1 MQLKYYSR
9 NKDSK
14 QLLDMLVKHGVFIV
28 RGDVTW
34 REIIIYFVKPKQIE
48 KVKERNTALEK
59 TERKESFFE

>member
-1 MQLKYYSR
+1 
-9 NKDSK
+9 
-14 QLLDMLVKHGVFIV
+14 MLVKHGVFIV

-59 TERKESFFE
+59 TERKESFYE